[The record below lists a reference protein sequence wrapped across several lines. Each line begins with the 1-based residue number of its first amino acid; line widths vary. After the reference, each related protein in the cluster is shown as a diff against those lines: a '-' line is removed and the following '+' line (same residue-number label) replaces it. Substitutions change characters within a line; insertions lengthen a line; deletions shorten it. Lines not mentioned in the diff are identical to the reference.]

1 MTTNAVNSDLCAAAV
16 DVAAKL
22 WGETPDEGSASE
34 YLRGMAELLADLFPE
49 PGVFMDER
57 VPALADEIIRRGAEL
72 P

>member
-1 MTTNAVNSDLCAAAV
+1 MSVVNAVNSDLCDAAV

-22 WGETPDEGSASE
+22 WGDTPNYGVPAE

-57 VPALADEIIRRGAEL
+57 VPAIAAEIVQRGAKT
-72 P
+72 